1 MIPQGVGVA
10 VLKGAVLYGLDPAI
24 VHVRRAK
31 ITYGIGV
38 IKPFKQGIH
47 PIGKFILIHRQNT
60 FLISIKDKLV
70 VRGGKTW
77 CMDVLDV
84 FVRAGQSISRGDQ
97 VIRSYRC
104 ALFSSSFC

>member
-1 MIPQGVGVA
+1 MKYLTCFLSEALQSPHSFRSGILKENEKFHIITSQEEIRAEFSAQVTVVIPQGVGVA

-47 PIGKFILIHRQNT
+47 PIGT
-60 FLISIKDKLV
+60 VS
-70 VRGGKTW
+70 
-77 CMDVLDV
+77 
-84 FVRAGQSISRGDQ
+84 
-97 VIRSYRC
+97 
-104 ALFSSSFC
+104 

>member
-1 MIPQGVGVA
+1 MGNERILNIIIFQEEIRAEFNNQVNVVIPQGVGVA

-47 PIGKFILIHRQNT
+47 PIGKFT
-60 FLISIKDKLV
+60 FLII
-70 VRGGKTW
+70 
-77 CMDVLDV
+77 
-84 FVRAGQSISRGDQ
+84 I
-97 VIRSYRC
+97 
-104 ALFSSSFC
+104 